1 MELSLRLVAGN
12 LSLMDNPVITA
23 GIAVLE
29 ETLLEVVGV
38 DGLVWGQSSSM
49 LARFRASSLASTDM
63 MVLKP

>member
-1 MELSLRLVAGN
+1 MVFSLRLVAGN
-12 LSLMDNPVITA
+12 LSDMVTPVITV
-23 GIAVLE
+23 GMAVLE

-38 DGLVWGQSSSM
+38 DGLVWGQSASI